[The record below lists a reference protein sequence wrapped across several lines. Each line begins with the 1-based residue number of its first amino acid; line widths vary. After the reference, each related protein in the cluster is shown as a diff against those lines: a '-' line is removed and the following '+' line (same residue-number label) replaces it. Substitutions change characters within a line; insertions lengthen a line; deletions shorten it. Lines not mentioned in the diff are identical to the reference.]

1 MPHFP
6 ESSRFE
12 EVATRVQVDGERKL
26 SIDEVSEVLWW
37 LCEHDAI
44 DWEKWKLDG
53 AERKPVDKKSTYLAA
68 EASLKDAQQQSNE
81 SRLRMTQLLAQ
92 VEDETLR
99 LQIMEEFHTY
109 ASWVRIR
116 AKCNEILKR
125 DGHS

>member
-1 MPHFP
+1 MDTEGRNPQGHKELSP
-6 ESSRFE
+6 GR
-12 EVATRVQVDGERKL
+12 ATSHYK
-26 SIDEVSEVLWW
+26 
-37 LCEHDAI
+37 
-44 DWEKWKLDG
+44 
-53 AERKPVDKKSTYLAA
+53 AA

-81 SRLRMTQLLAQ
+81 SRLRMTHLLAQ

>member
-1 MPHFP
+1 MD
-6 ESSRFE
+6 R
-12 EVATRVQVDGERKL
+12 
-26 SIDEVSEVLWW
+26 
-37 LCEHDAI
+37 
-44 DWEKWKLDG
+44 
-53 AERKPVDKKSTYLAA
+53 KSTYLAA

-81 SRLRMTQLLAQ
+81 SRIRMTCLLRQ